1 MGWWAKVLE
10 EVPAVMSSVDAL
22 NVWPLLSS
30 LSLFLL
36 VVVIFLCW
44 VSQLPPDVPVSRFA
58 MPPYPVSLLW
68 WPCSSLA

>member
-1 MGWWAKVLE
+1 M
-10 EVPAVMSSVDAL
+10 MSSVDAL

-36 VVVIFLCW
+36 VVVIILCW
-44 VSQLPPDVPVSRFA
+44 VSQLPPDIPVSRFVI
-58 MPPYPVSLLW
+58 PPYPVSLLW